1 MVTRDMCSSMRK
13 QGDVIILVTLLIMSK
28 KLHSLGNLIRE
39 RGHPLRCGV
48 QKGTSI
54 DRSQPYPQ
62 GTARLEF
69 GIERTGNRE
78 TRAIGIGHF
87 VTEISA
93 GAECWYVYFRE

>member
-1 MVTRDMCSSMRK
+1 MVTRDMCPSMRK
-13 QGDVIILVTLLIMSK
+13 KGDVNILVVLLTMSK
-28 KLHSLGNLIRE
+28 KKIAQPWNGK
-39 RGHPLRCGV
+39 GGQPLRCRV

-87 VTEISA
+87 VTDISA
-93 GAECWYVYFRE
+93 GAECRYVYSRE